1 MRMIGEEVHVDTD
14 DARSGETPHIG
25 RYILGI
31 SLLLA
36 IIALS
41 LIWIT
46 GAISLLPDRQPV
58 TAEEH
63 ALGG

>member
-1 MRMIGEEVHVDTD
+1 MVGDEVHLDTD
-14 DARSGETPHIG
+14 EARSGETPHIG
-25 RYILGI
+25 RYVLLV
-31 SLLLA
+31 SLILA
-36 IIALS
+36 ILALS
-41 LIWIT
+41 VIWIT